1 MNQIKLQLNS
11 QIYALIGA
19 EYVSLISIET
29 DQTIIHIPSHTV
41 KRLNDLQHVLMQN
54 PYDGTKTKK

>member
-1 MNQIKLQLNS
+1 MNQVKLQLNS

-29 DQTIIHIPSHTV
+29 DQTIIHIPRHTM
-41 KRLNDLQHVLMQN
+41 KRLNDLQEVLIQN
-54 PYDGTKTKK
+54 PYDGTKSKK